1 MSSAVIFF
9 LCPMLLTIN
18 IPAIQRW
25 YCMFTEL
32 YFKHNTVCQLTT
44 DEELLQSPFEDNE
57 DTNVLTFPQGK
68 CNSQIRNVF
77 IAAIR
82 FFFFILL
89 WQFWFSSN
97 LLFKA
102 LYSCIFQ
109 SLAENGLKIY
119 VCVMI
124 YMKTIWQVNW
134 VDN

>member
-32 YFKHNTVCQLTT
+32 HFKHNTVCQLTT

-68 CNSQIRNVF
+68 CDSQIRNVF

-109 SLAENGLKIY
+109 SLAENGLKAY

-124 YMKTIWQVNW
+124 YLKTMWQVNW